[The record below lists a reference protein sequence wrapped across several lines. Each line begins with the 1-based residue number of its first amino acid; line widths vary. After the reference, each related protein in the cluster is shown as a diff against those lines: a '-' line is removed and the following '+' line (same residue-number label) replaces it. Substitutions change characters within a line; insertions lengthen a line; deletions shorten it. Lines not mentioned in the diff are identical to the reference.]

1 MPEETQYHWSG
12 PFTRLGWLEE
22 ERREGQR
29 LSAGSDLERLV
40 GWLKLVCSGEG
51 LVWLVSWW
59 DLSGVGTREVR
70 VSIDWME
77 DLHMGQTSSWTEQ
90 WSQKPLQG
98 VSQREGRYDCV
109 GLLVITRHQLNVCEI
124 IKAES
129 AGVLLHAQPL
139 HGLQLEWPRQDFLL
153 FL

>member
-22 ERREGQR
+22 ERREG

-70 VSIDWME
+70 VSMDWME

-98 VSQREGRYDCV
+98 VSEREGLYDCV
-109 GLLVITRHQLNVCEI
+109 GLLVITRDQLNVGEI

>member
-51 LVWLVSWW
+51 LVW

-98 VSQREGRYDCV
+98 VSERRDDMTVWAY
-109 GLLVITRHQLNVCEI
+109 L
-124 IKAES
+124 
-129 AGVLLHAQPL
+129 
-139 HGLQLEWPRQDFLL
+139 
-153 FL
+153 

>member
-29 LSAGSDLERLV
+29 LSAGSDMERLV

-51 LVWLVSWW
+51 LVW

-109 GLLVITRHQLNVCEI
+109 GLLVITRDQLNVCEI